1 MHNFTP
7 VSGLIGGL
15 LIGSA
20 ASGLL
25 FFNGRIAGVSGIFSA
40 LIPPS
45 GNFLS
50 WRLAFVA
57 GLLAGGLVMLLLYPA
72 AFSVRSP
79 APLPLLAAAGFLVG
93 FGAGLGNG
101 CTSGHGVCGL
111 ARRSA
116 RSLTA
121 VITFMTTGAITVY
134 LVNHVLR

>member
-7 VSGLIGGL
+7 VCGLAGGL
-15 LIGSA
+15 LIGTA
-20 ASGLL
+20 AAGLL
-25 FFNGRIAGVSGIFSA
+25 FFNGRIAGVSGIFGA

-45 GNFLS
+45 GNDVS

-57 GLLAGGLVMLLLYPA
+57 GLFAGGLVMLLVYPA
-72 AFSVRSP
+72 AFGVRPP
-79 APLPLLAAAGFLVG
+79 APLPVLAGAGLLVG
-93 FGAGLGNG
+93 IGAGLGNG

-121 VITFMTTGAITVY
+121 VITFMATGAITVY
-134 LVNHVLR
+134 VANHLFG